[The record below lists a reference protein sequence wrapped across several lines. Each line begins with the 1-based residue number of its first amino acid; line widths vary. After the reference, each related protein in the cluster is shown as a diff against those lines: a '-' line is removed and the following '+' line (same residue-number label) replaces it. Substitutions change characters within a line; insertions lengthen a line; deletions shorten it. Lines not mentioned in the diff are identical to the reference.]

1 MEGFLHAA
9 APASLHPLASL
20 IADEVEEASE
30 ASDLWERVRP
40 RCEHEL
46 RKIRS
51 GSGTLAH
58 VVEWE
63 LIKLQARIKPE
74 PQTGWPPLF
83 RDKHV
88 HIGSLIHLWRGVER
102 ATEEKLAGQGIET
115 FFDVGPWGGFNFVV
129 NPDGYTRMKFARL
142 TLGIGSLTTTPLEE
156 N

>member
-1 MEGFLHAA
+1 LVVNRRERAFRHFRSTIESLLHAA

-20 IADEVEEASE
+20 IADEIEAAPE

-46 RKIRS
+46 RKVRN

-58 VVEWE
+58 GVEGE

-88 HIGSLIHLWRGVER
+88 LIGSLIHLWR
-102 ATEEKLAGQGIET
+102 
-115 FFDVGPWGGFNFVV
+115 D
-129 NPDGYTRMKFARL
+129 
-142 TLGIGSLTTTPLEE
+142 
-156 N
+156 